1 IQRRDGINGGNVRGL
16 LQNAYKGHK
25 RGLYEG
31 TGYSGYIRGTADTY
45 GVQRVHTG
53 YSGYIRGT
61 ADTYGVQRIHTGYS
75 VQRADQQGQ
84 RVAGGTSTS
93 RTAYSGTS
101 RTGTTYNGRV

>member
-1 IQRRDGINGGNVRGL
+1 LPSEHNTSYNGRKRTIQRRDGINGGNVRGR

-45 GVQRVHTG
+45 GVQRIHTG

-61 ADTYGVQRIHTGYS
+61 ADTYGVQRT
-75 VQRADQQGQ
+75 
-84 RVAGGTSTS
+84 AGGTSTS

-101 RTGTTYNGRV
+101 RKDHV